1 MDQVAAKTGLSRR
14 VIAAW
19 ALAEQSGGAAKSYRA
34 KGYNNWLNIGAFD
47 SGFGDIYHDPT
58 WRSPDKA
65 AAATADFL
73 KGRRFG
79 ASGGIRKILDSAGSD
94 PGAQIAAIARSGWAS
109 SGYEGGAS
117 LRTLYGQL
125 GWMKD
130 SKSGGV
136 VNGGGRATTSAAPG
150 TTASSAGGDGLA
162 ALTAVL
168 AARQKPVLQSAG
180 VQAPSFSARPAMP
193 QGYQQASSGGAPQ
206 QEKPQS
212 IGDILAAA
220 GYGSAGEQPVTASAA
235 DAVSGDG
242 SPTART
248 AFAETA
254 RQRAETIN
262 AWQKPYLWG
271 GGHAGKVDLKKA
283 QPLDCSGAV
292 SAVLGINPR
301 VSGQFTTWGR
311 PGRAPGGKGV
321 TIYANKEHV
330 LMEIDGRFFGTSKSN
345 PGGGA
350 GWIPRGQV
358 SREYLR
364 GFTARHTAR

>member
-79 ASGGIRKILDSAGSD
+79 ASGGIRKILDAAGQD
-94 PGAQIAAIARSGWAS
+94 PGAQISAIARSGWAS
-109 SGYEGGAS
+109 SGYEGGSA

-130 SKSGGV
+130 SKQGGAAPAPGST
-136 VNGGGRATTSAAPG
+136 GGGSSGAPAATAAPG
-150 TTASSAGGDGLA
+150 STGGDNGLA

-168 AARQKPVLQSAG
+168 AARQRPTLQTAG

-193 QGYQQASSGGAPQ
+193 QGYQAPSSSGGAA

-212 IGDILAAA
+212 IGEILAAA
-220 GYGSAGEQPVTASAA
+220 GYGSAGSEPVTATAA
-235 DAVSGDG
+235 PVAASGGAAAPRAASPSRGLVPAAQWVDKLAGRFDLPITAKQEQGHQSGGDHDPAVRGATARDIGGSDATRKRMFQEVTRALGVKDAVFKGPDINVVRGGVRYQIISRDHGSGPHLHIG
-242 SPTART
+242 MRLA
-248 AFAETA
+248 
-254 RQRAETIN
+254 
-262 AWQKPYLWG
+262 K
-271 GGHAGKVDLKKA
+271 
-283 QPLDCSGAV
+283 
-292 SAVLGINPR
+292 
-301 VSGQFTTWGR
+301 
-311 PGRAPGGKGV
+311 
-321 TIYANKEHV
+321 
-330 LMEIDGRFFGTSKSN
+330 
-345 PGGGA
+345 
-350 GWIPRGQV
+350 
-358 SREYLR
+358 
-364 GFTARHTAR
+364 